1 MKIGSSAAS
10 DEPEIGLVPL
20 IDVVLTLIIFFVLT
34 TTFQDRSAL
43 KVELPQ
49 ASATTAESPKD
60 PLLIVI
66 DQQGRYFVGGSEV
79 IKRDIDSLREA
90 IGQVAGDDRER
101 AVTLRADARTP
112 HQSVITAMDAIGQ
125 LGFERISIATVPAAG
140 GTQGAP

>member
-1 MKIGSSAAS
+1 MKIGAHTHN
-10 DEPEIGLVPL
+10 DEPEIGLIPL

-49 ASATTAESPKD
+49 ASANTAEAPKD

-79 IKRDIDSLREA
+79 IKRDVDSLREA
-90 IGQVAGDDRER
+90 IGQVAGDDRGR
-101 AVTLRADARTP
+101 PVTLRADARTP

-125 LGFERISIATVPAAG
+125 LGFERISIATVPAAEG
-140 GTQGAP
+140 GK